1 NNLWDFA
8 NDAPTLEGG
17 DFNPVTGVPQSSIK
31 HIRSNIYAFFV
42 QDDYKLKP
50 NLTLNLGLR
59 WEYFGPLHEKDG
71 LISTALLGTGVNT
84 LTGLHMQ
91 VGGNLYNTSYHN
103 FGPQIGLAWSPKSAF
118 GHEFSNKLVL
128 RGGFGIAYNRM
139 QEAVTLNGRF
149 NYPLDV

>member
-1 NNLWDFA
+1 YQTTYNVRDTLTKIHKSHSLKFGTDIYKEQDNDETPWNGIPSYNFNNLWDFA
-8 NDAPTLEGG
+8 NDAPTVEGG

-103 FGPQIGLAWSPKSAF
+103 
-118 GHEFSNKLVL
+118 
-128 RGGFGIAYNRM
+128 
-139 QEAVTLNGRF
+139 
-149 NYPLDV
+149 